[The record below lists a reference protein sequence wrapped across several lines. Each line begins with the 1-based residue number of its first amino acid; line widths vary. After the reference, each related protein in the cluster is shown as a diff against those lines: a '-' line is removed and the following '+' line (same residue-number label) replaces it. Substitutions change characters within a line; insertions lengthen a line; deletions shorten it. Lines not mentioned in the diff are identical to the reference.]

1 VQLRR
6 IAFITS
12 LAGVLALAFAGP
24 ASIVAGGSVAE
35 ARTSKGSRSKH
46 KGKVKVCT
54 TEKAKSGKKGGKSRK
69 SCKYVQ
75 EFQGHGVGKSSL
87 RDEPLERPSGDVWI
101 VSNNVRD
108 EVRVNIYAEDGSFDD
123 AALARLDELFR
134 CRRSNEARAV
144 DPRLFETL
152 SRVYDHFGKRRI
164 ELVSG
169 FRYLER
175 DSSRHHHASA
185 MDIRIDGV
193 TIKEMY
199 AFAESLDRGGMGIG
213 LYPSSGFVHIDFRAP
228 GEPSYRW
235 TDRSG
240 PDRPSKKK
248 ARPGRTVRAKKPTS

>member
-12 LAGVLALAFAGP
+12 LAAALTLAFIGP
-24 ASIVAGGSVAE
+24 ASFLGGDAE
-35 ARTSKGSRSKH
+35 ARTSRGSSGKKS

-54 TEKAKSGKKGGKSRK
+54 TEKKKGKSKK
-69 SCKYVQ
+69 SCKFVQ
-75 EFQGHGVGKSSL
+75 EFQGHGVGRGSL
-87 RDEPLERPSGDVWI
+87 RSEPLERPSGDVWI

-108 EVRVNIYAEDGSFDD
+108 EVRVNIYNEDGSFDES
-123 AALARLDELFR
+123 ALARLDEVFR

-152 SRVYDHFGKRRI
+152 SRVYDHFGQRRI

-185 MDIRIDGV
+185 MDIRIEGV
-193 TIKEMY
+193 SIKEMY
-199 AFAESLDRGGMGIG
+199 AFAESLDRGGLGIG
-213 LYPSSGFVHIDFRAP
+213 LYPSSGFVHVDFRAP

-240 PDRPSKKK
+240 PDRPSKSKK
-248 ARPGRTVRAKKPTS
+248 SRPGRTVRAKKPTS

>member
-1 VQLRR
+1 VQLRS
-6 IAFITS
+6 IAFIAS

-24 ASIVAGGSVAE
+24 VSFVAGGSVAE

-54 TEKAKSGKKGGKSRK
+54 TEKSRKGKSKK

-75 EFQGHGVGKSSL
+75 EFQGHGVGKRSL
-87 RDEPLERPSGDVWI
+87 RDEPLERPSGDVW
-101 VSNNVRD
+101 VFSNSVRD
-108 EVRVNIYAEDGSFDD
+108 EVRVNIYDEDGGFDE
-123 AALARLDELFR
+123 AALARLDEIFR

-144 DPRLFETL
+144 DPRLYEML
-152 SRVYDHFGKRRI
+152 SRVYDHFGQRRI

-185 MDIRIDGV
+185 MDIRIEGV
-193 TIKEMY
+193 SIKEMY
-199 AFAESLDRGGMGIG
+199 AYAESLDKGGMGIG
-213 LYPSSGFVHIDFRAP
+213 LYPSSGFVHVDFRAP

-240 PDRPSKKK
+240 PDRGSKKK